1 MAFADD
7 WSLFCR
13 DLQTLFALR
22 PLFQRFECASGQRI
36 NIPKSGILPT
46 RPMTRAEQCCVRI
59 FWGTIQIL
67 DKARILGLWIGFAA
81 TIDDQYAAALDKFS
95 RALQDFS
102 AMRPRWSLAMRIAIA
117 NSFMLSLFSFVNR
130 FFFMPTRILQQIE
143 NRVLSFLS
151 KVPFTRL
158 GLLAHLKK
166 LYGINSEIRDLRLS
180 NVSALLSTY
189 IHNPRNHQHL
199 RSSLQRFADAHY
211 RPGAHA
217 RPLGRPAA
225 RLDHPTCAWQC
236 ARSYFDVVVG
246 QCPNELYERELP
258 SASRRRHLD
267 LVLPSIQ
274 STLYKALQF
283 DELASW
289 SAYLR
294 QRVAARGMN
303 PGAFA
308 RGLRRPL
315 RGLTQLQRWHLF
327 RLHVN
332 GHMSSTRLHAAR
344 QAPVILPCALCGRA
358 DDSAR
363 HVFTCPTVLAAF
375 RQVEGALP
383 PNVNAPAS
391 WNQLFFQSD
400 LDTAHCTFT
409 MALFTAAWGC
419 RGAVHRGGSVTHLAA
434 CIARAI
440 SHPWLLSGGSST
452 ARERRAARIRAPL
465 ALHIAFG
472 LYRCDGA
479 FAAGPHGGMVGAW
492 GAAWWA
498 PGAPPPTPATA
509 YAAGLCPDPSSNNI
523 AEFYGFR
530 ECLRRALR
538 APKCHHLVFELD
550 SMLVVMFMLGNWG
563 CHRDH
568 LRVLL
573 QECHDLGEA
582 LIFRGCPWTIRHV
595 YREFNTVADQL
606 AGKAIQESQGQAS
619 PRW

>member
-1 MAFADD
+1 
-7 WSLFCR
+7 
-13 DLQTLFALR
+13 
-22 PLFQRFECASGQRI
+22 
-36 NIPKSGILPT
+36 
-46 RPMTRAEQCCVRI
+46 
-59 FWGTIQIL
+59 
-67 DKARILGLWIGFAA
+67 
-81 TIDDQYAAALDKFS
+81 
-95 RALQDFS
+95 
-102 AMRPRWSLAMRIAIA
+102 MRPRWSLAMRIAIA

-130 FFFMPTRILQQIE
+130 FFFMPTRILQQVE

-158 GLLAHLKK
+158 GLLAHLKQI
-166 LYGINSEIRDLRLS
+166 YGINSEIRDLRLS
-180 NVSALLSTY
+180 NVSAVLSTY
-189 IHNPRNHQHL
+189 IHNPRNYHHL
-199 RSSLQRFADAHY
+199 RSSLQRFSDAY
-211 RPGAHA
+211 YQPGAHV

-258 SASRRRHLD
+258 SPFRRRHLD

-274 STLYKALQF
+274 STLYKALQIN
-283 DELASW
+283 ENASW
-289 SAYLR
+289 SAYLQ
-294 QRVAARGMN
+294 QRVADKGWN

-332 GHMSSTRLHAAR
+332 GHMSATRLHAAR

-363 HVFTCPTVLAAF
+363 HILTCSTVRAAF
-375 RQVEGALP
+375 RLVEGALP
-383 PNVNAPAS
+383 SHIEAPAS
-391 WNQLFFQSD
+391 WGQLFFQSA
-400 LDTAHCTFT
+400 LDPELGHLT

-419 RGAVHRGGSVTHLAA
+419 RGAVQRGGSATHLAD
-434 CIARAI
+434 CIARGI
-440 SHPWLLSGGSST
+440 LHPWLLSGSSAT
-452 ARERRAARIRAPL
+452 ASERRAARIRAPL
-465 ALHIAFG
+465 ALHITFG

-479 FAAGPHGGMVGAW
+479 FAVGPHGGMVGAW

-498 PGAPPPTPATA
+498 PGAPPPEVATA
-509 YAAGLCPDPSSNNI
+509 FASGLCPDPSSNNI

-538 APKCHHLVFELD
+538 APRCAHVVFELD
-550 SMLVVMFMLGNWG
+550 SMLVVMLMQGMWG

-568 LRVLL
+568 IRVLL

-582 LIFRGCPWTIRHV
+582 LVFRGCPWTIRHV
-595 YREFNTVADQL
+595 YREYNTVADRL
-606 AGKAIQESQGQAS
+606 AGQAIEESRGTAS